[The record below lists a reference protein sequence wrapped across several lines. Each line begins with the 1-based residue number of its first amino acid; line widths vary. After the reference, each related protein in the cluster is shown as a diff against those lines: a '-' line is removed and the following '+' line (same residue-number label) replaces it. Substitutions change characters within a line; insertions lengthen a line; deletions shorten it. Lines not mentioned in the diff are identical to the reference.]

1 VSAAELD
8 AALGQTERALLD
20 SSTLIAYHQPA
31 ESAHSLAKHLLVRIG
46 NEADSLVG
54 YYAMVTAAELLI
66 RPIRTG
72 AAELTFMHEFLT
84 GSPKLRGLV
93 VDLPVAQQAATI
105 RAATGLRLPDAIVV
119 ASGLLAGC
127 EAIVTNDEQ
136 WCRRLQPL
144 FRQFRWIYLG
154 DYL

>member
-1 VSAAELD
+1 VSVAQLD
-8 AALGQTERALLD
+8 AALAQAQRALLD

-31 ESAHSLAKHLLVRIG
+31 EPAHALARHLMVRIG
-46 NEADSLVG
+46 NDGDPLVG
-54 YYAMVTAAELLI
+54 YYSMITAAELLI

-72 AAELTFMHEFLT
+72 AAEIAFMHEFLT
-84 GSPKLRGLV
+84 GSPALRGLV
-93 VDLPVAQQAATI
+93 MDFAVAQQAATV

-136 WCRRLQPL
+136 WRRRLEPL
-144 FRQFRWIYLG
+144 FGQFRWIYLG

>member
-1 VSAAELD
+1 MSAARLD
-8 AALGQTERALLD
+8 AALGPSTRVLLD
-20 SSTLIAYHQPA
+20 TSTLIAYHQPA
-31 ESAHSLAKHLLVRIG
+31 EAAHALAKHVLVRIG
-46 NEADSLVG
+46 NQTDPLVG

-72 AAELTFMHEFLT
+72 TAELTFMHEFLT

-93 VDLPVAQQAATI
+93 MDFAVAQQAATV

-127 EAIVTNDEQ
+127 EAILTNDEA
-136 WCRRLQPL
+136 WHRRLVQL
-144 FRQFRWIYLG
+144 FHQFRWIYLG
-154 DYL
+154 DHL